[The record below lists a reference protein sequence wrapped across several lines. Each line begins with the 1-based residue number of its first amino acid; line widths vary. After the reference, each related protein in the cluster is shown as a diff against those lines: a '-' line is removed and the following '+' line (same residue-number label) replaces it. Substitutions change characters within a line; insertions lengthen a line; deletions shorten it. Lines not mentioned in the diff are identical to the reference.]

1 MPRVVVVTTRRHLGA
16 QRLGELER
24 IFGPVDLEVV
34 DSFRLG
40 TIVSVV
46 SGASAVVLD
55 AVNPSTRQ
63 ELLTAIGPIPVLRP
77 IRREVKDRQGGLGA
91 RFVGYG
97 LLQGDGSI
105 RRLADGELAQ

>member
-40 TIVSVV
+40 AIVSVV

-55 AVNPSTRQ
+55 AVSPSIRE
-63 ELLTAIGPIPVLRP
+63 ELLPAILGMPILRP

-97 LLQGDGSI
+97 LLQSDGSI
-105 RRLADGELAQ
+105 RTLTERELAS